1 MCLVNKFFERTSVEL
16 KNLSDKDL
24 IKLYPALLKELRVRG
39 IAKTKNVVGELGE
52 YITKRI
58 YSETPNFPKLQDA
71 PASTK
76 NIDAI
81 SVRGERYAIKA
92 SSGSNTGVF
101 ASLPLEDDGKV
112 YFEYLV
118 VVLFDKDYQ
127 LKMILEAD
135 WGVFLKYRRIKKPEG
150 KWYVP
155 INQDLIK
162 SCKSIPFNS
171 LNL

>member
-1 MCLVNKFFERTSVEL
+1 MEL
-16 KNLSDKDL
+16 KELSDKDL

-92 SSGSNTGVF
+92 SSGNNTGVF
-101 ASLPLEDDGKV
+101 ASLPLDDDNKI

-118 VVLFDKDYQ
+118 VVLFDEDYQ

-135 WGVFLKYRRIKKPEG
+135 WGVFLKFRRIKKPEG
-150 KWYVP
+150 KWYLP
-155 INQDLIK
+155 INKEFIK
-162 SCKSIPFNS
+162 SCKSIPFDS

>member
-1 MCLVNKFFERTSVEL
+1 MEL
-16 KNLSDKDL
+16 NDLSDKDL

-58 YSETPNFPKLQDA
+58 YSETPNYPKLQDA

-92 SSGSNTGVF
+92 SSGNNTGVF

-135 WGVFLKYRRIKKPEG
+135 WSVFLKFRRIKKPEG

-155 INQDLIK
+155 INQDFVK
-162 SCKSIPFNS
+162 SCKSIPFGS

>member
-1 MCLVNKFFERTSVEL
+1 MEL

-81 SVRGERYAIKA
+81 SVRGKDMRSRRVQETTLESSQAFHLKTMERFI
-92 SSGSNTGVF
+92 SN
-101 ASLPLEDDGKV
+101 
-112 YFEYLV
+112 
-118 VVLFDKDYQ
+118 
-127 LKMILEAD
+127 IL
-135 WGVFLKYRRIKKPEG
+135 
-150 KWYVP
+150 
-155 INQDLIK
+155 
-162 SCKSIPFNS
+162 
-171 LNL
+171 